1 MIIICL
7 FNINLPL
14 IGTLIIHLLFKF
26 RKLSLRLEVKD
37 DTTMRDDKDFLS
49 YKTYVYNFF
58 NSSNFFNFTQV
69 EPAKLEFFKKSS
81 RFLQCFAV

>member
-1 MIIICL
+1 
-7 FNINLPL
+7 
-14 IGTLIIHLLFKF
+14 
-26 RKLSLRLEVKD
+26 
-37 DTTMRDDKDFLS
+37 MRDDKDFLS
-49 YKTYVYNFF
+49 YKTYVYKFLPCKPSDDF

>member
-1 MIIICL
+1 
-7 FNINLPL
+7 
-14 IGTLIIHLLFKF
+14 
-26 RKLSLRLEVKD
+26 
-37 DTTMRDDKDFLS
+37 MRDDKDFLS

-58 NSSNFFNFTQV
+58 DSSNFFNFTQV

>member
-1 MIIICL
+1 MSLLIHLSFGSYRCAQKL
-7 FNINLPL
+7 KKLPL
-14 IGTLIIHLLFKF
+14 
-26 RKLSLRLEVKD
+26 RSEVKD

-69 EPAKLEFFKKSS
+69 EPAKLEFMIRGVSVAMPMAF
-81 RFLQCFAV
+81 V

>member
-1 MIIICL
+1 MVMNIILYDLSFGSYRCAQKL
-7 FNINLPL
+7 KKLPL
-14 IGTLIIHLLFKF
+14 
-26 RKLSLRLEVKD
+26 RSEVKD

-69 EPAKLEFFKKSS
+69 EPAKLELYEKFVDNYMEII
-81 RFLQCFAV
+81 C